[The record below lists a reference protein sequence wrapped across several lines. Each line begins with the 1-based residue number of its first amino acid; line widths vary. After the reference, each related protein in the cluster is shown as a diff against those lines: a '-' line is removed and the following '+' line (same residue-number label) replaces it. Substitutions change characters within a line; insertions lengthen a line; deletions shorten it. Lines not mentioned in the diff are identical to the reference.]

1 MFWMRNKENNFS
13 NTHSYLEAWSKLAL
27 IFTMLDNF
35 MYYIYN
41 PERSGSV
48 VEYLSRDRWDGG
60 LSLTNVTV
68 MCP

>member
-1 MFWMRNKENNFS
+1 MKIIFQYTLLFGG
-13 NTHSYLEAWSKLAL
+13 LCKLAL

-60 LSLTNVTV
+60 SSLTNVTV